1 MLDLQVEI
9 FILVGIGYLISK
21 LGLFN
26 KQTRKQVTDLV
37 LNIVLPV
44 ATAKSFLIKLTPSI
58 MKTTLVVFL
67 VSIGIQGLYFIINKT
82 AYNNQEE
89 TKKINLQYATMV
101 SNAGFMGMPF
111 AQGLYG
117 DMGLLYA
124 CIYLIPQRV
133 FMIMYSLGYT
143 LPSFVTTTM
152 SSIGGCNTALSM
164 IVIGSILSDVEPR
177 EILDKECIYYSFIR
191 LIMIPVITYLCLR
204 WTSLDH
210 IGIGVSVVLA
220 AMPAPSTCAML
231 ANKYDKNPEFASKL
245 IFVSTA
251 FSLVTLPLISV
262 MITL

>member
-1 MLDLQVEI
+1 MSHDNFFFSYYNKSSKRGDKYVRFTGRNIYFSRNRL
-9 FILVGIGYLISK
+9 FISK

-124 CIYLIPQRV
+124 CIYLIPQRI
-133 FMIMYSLGYT
+133 FMWSYT
-143 LPSFVTTTM
+143 
-152 SSIGGCNTALSM
+152 
-164 IVIGSILSDVEPR
+164 
-177 EILDKECIYYSFIR
+177 
-191 LIMIPVITYLCLR
+191 IPLYK
-204 WTSLDH
+204 S
-210 IGIGVSVVLA
+210 
-220 AMPAPSTCAML
+220 
-231 ANKYDKNPEFASKL
+231 
-245 IFVSTA
+245 
-251 FSLVTLPLISV
+251 
-262 MITL
+262 

>member
-89 TKKINLQYATMV
+89 TKKINLQYATM
-101 SNAGFMGMPF
+101 
-111 AQGLYG
+111 
-117 DMGLLYA
+117 GLLYA
-124 CIYLIPQRV
+124 CIYLIPQRIFMWSYGLSHYTKADFKTMVKKVALHPCLIGIYFGIV

-177 EILDKECIYYSFIR
+177 D
-191 LIMIPVITYLCLR
+191 
-204 WTSLDH
+204 
-210 IGIGVSVVLA
+210 IG
-220 AMPAPSTCAML
+220 
-231 ANKYDKNPEFASKL
+231 
-245 IFVSTA
+245 
-251 FSLVTLPLISV
+251 
-262 MITL
+262 

>member
-111 AQGLYG
+111 AQGLY
-117 DMGLLYA
+117 LS
-124 CIYLIPQRV
+124 LI
-133 FMIMYSLGYT
+133 
-143 LPSFVTTTM
+143 
-152 SSIGGCNTALSM
+152 
-164 IVIGSILSDVEPR
+164 
-177 EILDKECIYYSFIR
+177 
-191 LIMIPVITYLCLR
+191 
-204 WTSLDH
+204 H
-210 IGIGVSVVLA
+210 I
-220 AMPAPSTCAML
+220 
-231 ANKYDKNPEFASKL
+231 
-245 IFVSTA
+245 
-251 FSLVTLPLISV
+251 
-262 MITL
+262 

>member
-37 LNIVLPV
+37 LNLVLPV

-124 CIYLIPQRV
+124 CIYLIPQRI
-133 FMIMYSLGYT
+133 FMWSYGLSHYTKADFKTMVKKVALHPCLRDLFWYS
-143 LPSFVTTTM
+143 
-152 SSIGGCNTALSM
+152 
-164 IVIGSILSDVEPR
+164 
-177 EILDKECIYYSFIR
+177 IYDHVFIR
-191 LIMIPVITYLCLR
+191 VYTTFFCDNNY
-204 WTSLDH
+204 
-210 IGIGVSVVLA
+210 
-220 AMPAPSTCAML
+220 
-231 ANKYDKNPEFASKL
+231 EFYRR
-245 IFVSTA
+245 
-251 FSLVTLPLISV
+251 
-262 MITL
+262 M

>member
-124 CIYLIPQRV
+124 CIYLIPQRI
-133 FMIMYSLGYT
+133 FMWSYGLSHYT
-143 LPSFVTTTM
+143 KADFKTM
-152 SSIGGCNTALSM
+152 VKKVALH
-164 IVIGSILSDVEPR
+164 P
-177 EILDKECIYYSFIR
+177 
-191 LIMIPVITYLCLR
+191 CL
-204 WTSLDH
+204 
-210 IGIGVSVVLA
+210 IGI
-220 AMPAPSTCAML
+220 
-231 ANKYDKNPEFASKL
+231 Y
-245 IFVSTA
+245 FV
-251 FSLVTLPLISV
+251 
-262 MITL
+262 

>member
-1 MLDLQVEI
+1 MTTSFFHTIISPQRGEISMLDLQVEI

-117 DMGLLYA
+117 DMG
-124 CIYLIPQRV
+124 
-133 FMIMYSLGYT
+133 
-143 LPSFVTTTM
+143 
-152 SSIGGCNTALSM
+152 
-164 IVIGSILSDVEPR
+164 
-177 EILDKECIYYSFIR
+177 
-191 LIMIPVITYLCLR
+191 
-204 WTSLDH
+204 
-210 IGIGVSVVLA
+210 
-220 AMPAPSTCAML
+220 
-231 ANKYDKNPEFASKL
+231 
-245 IFVSTA
+245 
-251 FSLVTLPLISV
+251 
-262 MITL
+262 